1 MIVEDKAMSGSLL
14 GRTLLQN
21 ISFLNIDFNASS
33 RQDILTALCELS
45 ASRSHSYIVTPNVD
59 HIVMLDGLPDI
70 EMRRRFAN
78 AYHRAAIRLCD
89 SRVLSALARLRGI
102 NLPVFPGSDLT
113 AYLIS
118 ECFDERV
125 KVAIVGG
132 SVISLT
138 KLQALF
144 PLPNFVQ
151 FVPPMGV
158 LNNPNAI
165 AEITDFLSDA
175 QADFVLI
182 AIGAPQSEIIAEI
195 CSCDGRFGGVS
206 LCIGASIEFL
216 TGDKQ
221 RAPIWIQHLSLEW
234 AYRLLTEP
242 RRLWRRY
249 LMRGPRILRIFIQG
263 GVR

>member
-1 MIVEDKAMSGSLL
+1 MTVDDKSVSGSLVVP
-14 GRTLLQN
+14 TLRQN
-21 ISFLNIDFNASS
+21 VSFLNIDFNTSS

-70 EMRRRFAN
+70 EIRRRFADTYN
-78 AYHRAAIRLCD
+78 RAVIRLCD
-89 SRVLSALARLRGI
+89 SRILSALARLQGI
-102 NLPVFPGSDLT
+102 ILPVYPGSDLT
-113 AYLIS
+113 AHLVS
-118 ECFDERV
+118 ECFDEQV

-132 SVISLT
+132 TATSLM
-138 KLQALF
+138 KLRALF

-165 AEITDFLSDA
+165 VEITDFLSAA
-175 QADFVLI
+175 QADFVLM
-182 AIGAPQSEIIAEI
+182 AIGAPQSEIIADI
-195 CSCDGRFGGVS
+195 CQRDGRFGGVS

-216 TGDKQ
+216 TGEKQ
-221 RAPIWIQHLSLEW
+221 RAPIWVQRVNLEW

-249 LMRGPRILRIFIQG
+249 LIRGPRILKILIQG

>member
-1 MIVEDKAMSGSLL
+1 MTVDDKSVSGSLVAP
-14 GRTLLQN
+14 TLRQN
-21 ISFLNIDFNASS
+21 ISFLNIDFNTSS

-59 HIVMLDGLPDI
+59 HMVMLDGLPDI
-70 EMRRRFAN
+70 EIRRRFAD
-78 AYHRAAIRLCD
+78 AYNRAVIRLCD
-89 SRVLSALARLRGI
+89 SRILSALARLRGI

-113 AYLIS
+113 AHLVS
-118 ECFDERV
+118 ECFDEQV

-132 SVISLT
+132 TATSLM
-138 KLQALF
+138 KLRALF

-165 AEITDFLSDA
+165 AEITDFLSAA
-175 QADFVLI
+175 QADFVLM
-182 AIGAPQSEIIAEI
+182 AIGAPQSEIIADI
-195 CSCDGRFGGVS
+195 CHRDGRFGGVS

-216 TGDKQ
+216 TGEKQ
-221 RAPIWIQHLSLEW
+221 RAPIWVQRVSLEW

-249 LMRGPRILRIFIQG
+249 LIRGPRILKIFIQG